1 MLGMYL
7 QGTFL
12 YDTKKPRSALW
23 LLQAQKSLTKNL
35 SYTGPE
41 DRTKQG
47 TTVVPLKIGWDHHVK
62 FYWRK
67 CEIFWPKFSDFTT

>member
-1 MLGMYL
+1 MDEY
-7 QGTFL
+7 FFK
-12 YDTKKPRSALW
+12 DTIFMSDKSAYELW
-23 LLQAQKSLTKNL
+23 LQQAQKSLTKNL

-67 CEIFWPKFSDFTT
+67 CEIFWAKFSDFTT